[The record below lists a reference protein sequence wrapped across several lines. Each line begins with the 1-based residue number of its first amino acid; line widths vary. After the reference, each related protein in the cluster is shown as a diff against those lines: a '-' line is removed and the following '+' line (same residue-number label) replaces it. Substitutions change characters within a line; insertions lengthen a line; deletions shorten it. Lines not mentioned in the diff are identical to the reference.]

1 MLLPFVWIFK
11 VYYVGVGGWN
21 RYAENI
27 IKYVGNKL
35 PLGIISERCD
45 TIDNRNRSKIMCLEP
60 YIKLYGMSKYA
71 KLLNY

>member
-45 TIDNRNRSKIMCLEP
+45 TKIIAIE
-60 YIKLYGMSKYA
+60 A
-71 KLLNY
+71 K